1 MKGKI
6 WVWLVATVLLLA
18 GCLQVSVQNDA
29 AAPKA
34 QPKASD
40 AATTPA
46 PVKEKVAVA
55 PSKVPVKSAPA
66 KDVEAAAPL
75 DLTQAMERESG
86 QAPPQ
91 LPSETPEGY
100 G

>member
-6 WVWLVATVLLLA
+6 WVWSVATVLLLA

-34 QPKASD
+34 PD
-40 AATTPA
+40 AAATPA
-46 PVKEKVAVA
+46 PVKEKVAVV

-66 KDVEAAAPL
+66 KDVEAAVPL
-75 DLTQAMERESG
+75 DLTQVQRESG

-100 G
+100 S